1 MIRLSSFRQVSM
13 TVAAAALVLLS
24 AARAHAQSAPPAQRV
39 LGREDITLYGLGLKV
54 EPGYQTVPK
63 DIATIVSTF
72 LQAPNVPDGVPP
84 FAPDAVVAATLRG
97 PSFANPV
104 ELRVKPNTPFNI
116 PPLTVPGVHVV
127 ENIRLISGGEVLL
140 RGTPDHVTIDVIEKL
155 LITQVTARPLSA
167 AEIRERNIAFDA
179 SNFQAY
185 NF

>member
-1 MIRLSSFRQVSM
+1 P
-13 TVAAAALVLLS
+13 LVMLLAS
-24 AARAHAQSAPPAQRV
+24 AATLGAQGAGAQRV

-127 ENIRLISGGEVLL
+127 ENIRL
-140 RGTPDHVTIDVIEKL
+140 
-155 LITQVTARPLSA
+155 
-167 AEIRERNIAFDA
+167 
-179 SNFQAY
+179 
-185 NF
+185 